1 MRNFIKDKVW
11 IVEPRYQMF
20 YINASKNAMKIDS
33 FPVDIIK
40 LEMYR
45 PEGICLRN
53 GNSILLKDGDIVRIT
68 IQICKITSKMS
79 ILECSAAINVKYFVY
94 SNQEFEEIPECI
106 SNKFIR
112 LY

>member
-1 MRNFIKDKVW
+1 MWNFIKDKVW
-11 IVEPRYQMF
+11 IVEPRYQLF
-20 YINASKNAMKIDS
+20 YINASKNAIKTDS
-33 FPVDIIK
+33 FPVDVIK
-40 LEMYR
+40 LELHR
-45 PEGICLRN
+45 PEGVCLRN
-53 GNSILLKDGDIVRIT
+53 GNSVPLKEGDTVRVT
-68 IQICKITSKMS
+68 IQNCKITSKMS